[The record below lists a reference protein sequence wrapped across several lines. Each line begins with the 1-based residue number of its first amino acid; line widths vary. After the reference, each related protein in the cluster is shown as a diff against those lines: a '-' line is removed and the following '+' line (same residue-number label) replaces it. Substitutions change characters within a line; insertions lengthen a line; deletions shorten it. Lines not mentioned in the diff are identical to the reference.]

1 MTPGLSSNPTS
12 GGQMKPKNISR
23 TLLRLFF
30 FSLVVGLALSAL
42 NVSPQSL
49 LGTIGGTVEGIFLVV
64 ADAVAWAVPFVLIG
78 AVVVVP
84 IWLVLSAL
92 RIVKRR

>member
-1 MTPGLSSNPTS
+1 MRGPTARR
-12 GGQMKPKNISR
+12 NISR

-30 FSLVVGLALSAL
+30 FSLVVGLVLSAL

-49 LGTIGGTVEGIFLVV
+49 LGTIGGTLEVIFFRI
-64 ADAVAWAVPFVLIG
+64 ADVVAWAVPFVLIG

-84 IWLVLSAL
+84 IWLVLAAL
-92 RIVKRR
+92 RLVRRR